1 MVPISGFDNTS
12 FTTRTVAGTTD
23 TLTAN
28 DYVTIYTNSA
38 TKTVTLPA
46 VATTQPGRVYQLICT
61 NTGVLTI
68 DGNGS
73 ETINGA
79 TTFAMVAG
87 TVGGSTGRCSIVSDG
102 TQWFTLNSQ

>member
-1 MVPISGFDNTS
+1 MSGFDNTS
-12 FTTRTVAGTTD
+12 YTTRTVAGVAD

-38 TKTVTLPA
+38 AKTVTLPA
-46 VATTQPGRVYQLICT
+46 VALTQPGRVYQLICN
-61 NTGVLTI
+61 NTGILTL
-68 DGNGS
+68 DGNAS

-87 TVGGSTGRCSIVSDG
+87 TVGGSTGRCGIVSDG
-102 TQWFTLNSQ
+102 TQWFTLYSQ

>member
-1 MVPISGFDNTS
+1 MSGFDNSS
-12 FTTRTVAGTTD
+12 FTTTTVAGTTY
-23 TLTAN
+23 TVTAS
-28 DYVTIYTNSA
+28 DYVVILTNSA
-38 TKTVTLPA
+38 TKTITLPA
-46 VATTQPGRVYQLICT
+46 VATTQPGRVYQFICT
-61 NTGVLTI
+61 NTGVATL